1 MLFYSILIVV
11 IGLNPNSSFWHDI
24 DLLFKVIFVNNIKRK
39 LNKNIVSVEV
49 GKRYSWCSCGFSKNQ
64 PFCDGTHK
72 KKGESQP
79 VRMWFDKDQN
89 IFFSRESG
97 KLQLK
102 IEEKS

>member
-1 MLFYSILIVV
+1 
-11 IGLNPNSSFWHDI
+11 
-24 DLLFKVIFVNNIKRK
+24 VNNIKRK

-72 KKGESQP
+72 EKGESQP
-79 VRMWFDKDQN
+79 VRIWFDKDQN

>member
-1 MLFYSILIVV
+1 MNNFKRHLYKDIV
-11 IGLNPNSSFWHDI
+11 
-24 DLLFKVIFVNNIKRK
+24 FVE
-39 LNKNIVSVEV
+39 S

-72 KKGESQP
+72 EKGESQP
-79 VRMWFDKDQN
+79 VRIWFDKDQN

>member
-1 MLFYSILIVV
+1 MGHI
-11 IGLNPNSSFWHDI
+11 
-24 DLLFKVIFVNNIKRK
+24 
-39 LNKNIVSVEV
+39 
-49 GKRYSWCSCGFSKNQ
+49 
-64 PFCDGTHK
+64 K